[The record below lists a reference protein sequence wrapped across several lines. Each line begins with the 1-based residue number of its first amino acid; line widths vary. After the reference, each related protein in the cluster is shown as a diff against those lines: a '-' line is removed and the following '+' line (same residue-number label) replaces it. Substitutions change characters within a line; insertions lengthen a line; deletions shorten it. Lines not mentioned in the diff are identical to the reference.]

1 MCSLFKEMEIVS
13 LYLNR
18 PVWETHCIALD
29 TDVCDFILFKSF
41 SFSLFSSTKGYSS
54 ITILKLFSELC
65 VFATTV
71 QCVFVLECCMNSFGN
86 LEANYI
92 KSSQPFYAFY
102 ANIYIIVPVHSSRQ
116 TKQMP
121 PCQNFVPPL
130 CFLIYFFLYAVTVK
144 GGKLLQKIQL
154 LISFLEKKQSHNTF
168 AFDFIRLVSCVGE
181 MILK

>member
-1 MCSLFKEMEIVS
+1 MCSLFKEIEIVS

-18 PVWETHCIALD
+18 PVWEAHCIALD

-92 KSSQPFYAFY
+92 KSSLPFLRRCKYIHYRAS
-102 ANIYIIVPVHSSRQ
+102 AQQQTNKIDASLSKLCTAAMLSNILFFVCSHCERREIV
-116 TKQMP
+116 TKNLVV
-121 PCQNFVPPL
+121 NF
-130 CFLIYFFLYAVTVK
+130 FS
-144 GGKLLQKIQL
+144 GKEAITRHFCL
-154 LISFLEKKQSHNTF
+154 
-168 AFDFIRLVSCVGE
+168 
-181 MILK
+181 